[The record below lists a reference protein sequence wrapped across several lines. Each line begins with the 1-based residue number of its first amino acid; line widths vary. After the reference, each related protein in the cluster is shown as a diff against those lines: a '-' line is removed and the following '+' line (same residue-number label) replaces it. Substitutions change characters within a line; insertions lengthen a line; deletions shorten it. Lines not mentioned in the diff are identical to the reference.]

1 MLTPVVRILLILN
14 GLVFVAQI
22 VAARPL
28 MLWLALWPIGL
39 FGPEDGA
46 FPFQP
51 WQILTY
57 AFLHGGIAHLAL
69 NMYALWM
76 FGTRLEYR
84 WGSRAFLAFY
94 LACVAGAALTQ
105 LLESEIALA
114 RGGAAYPVLG
124 ASGGVFG
131 VLLAFGL
138 TYPEVRLMLL
148 FPPVSVKAKWFVLGY
163 GAVEL
168 LAGVTGTATGVAHFA
183 HLGGMLTGWLVLRG
197 WHPGGGGDSPRRR
210 R

>member
-1 MLTPVVRILLILN
+1 MLTPVVRMLLLLN
-14 GLVFVAQI
+14 GLVFAAQI
-22 VAARPL
+22 VAARPIIQ
-28 MLWLALWPIGL
+28 WFALWPLGL
-39 FGPEDGA
+39 FAPEGGA
-46 FPFQP
+46 FPFEP
-51 WQILTY
+51 WQVLTY

-76 FGTRLEYR
+76 FGTRLEHR

-94 LACVAGAALTQ
+94 LICVVGAALTQ

-114 RGGAAYPVLG
+114 RGGMAYPVLG

-131 VLLAFGL
+131 VLLAFGV

-148 FPPVSVKAKWFVLGY
+148 FPPVAVKAKWFVLGY

-183 HLGGMLTGWLVLRG
+183 HLGGMLTGWLVLRT
-197 WHPGGGGDSPRRR
+197 WRRGGADKGPRGRR
-210 R
+210 